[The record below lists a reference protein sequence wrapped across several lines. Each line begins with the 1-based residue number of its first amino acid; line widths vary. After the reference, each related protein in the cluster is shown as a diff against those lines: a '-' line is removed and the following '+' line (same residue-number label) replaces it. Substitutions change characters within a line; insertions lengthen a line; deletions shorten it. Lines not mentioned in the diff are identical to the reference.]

1 MYTKSIRS
9 ALLSH
14 TYPLS
19 FLTVAMKHSSHSP
32 CQHPSRRLAI
42 GHIACA
48 AAYIIFGIN
57 VVVCRDI
64 ATEGFIPPIVLF
76 TMRAFV
82 AGALFW
88 IVSLFT
94 PHEHVPPRDLLKL
107 SGAGLIGLFL
117 PQLTF
122 LHAIGHTTPVD
133 LSVMSTVTPV
143 LTMFVA
149 AIFLKEPI
157 TWKKALGVA
166 LSFGGILW
174 LILQSSTAATGPAQ
188 TEPIGIAF
196 CFANYIVF
204 ALYLGTCRNLIARYS
219 VITSMKW
226 MFLTSFLVSLPF
238 SLPSLHDAHFA
249 AVSTQVWWEIAYM
262 IFFSTFL
269 AYYLIPIGQQ
279 RIRPTLVSMYGYLQP
294 IIAIA
299 VAIWT
304 GMDRLTFTK
313 VLSALLVFVGVWVV
327 NRSRAASPTK

>member
-1 MYTKSIRS
+1 MGTHNR
-9 ALLSH
+9 
-14 TYPLS
+14 
-19 FLTVAMKHSSHSP
+19 V
-32 CQHPSRRLAI
+32 AI
-42 GHIACA
+42 GHLACA

-64 ATEGFIPPIVLF
+64 ATDGGLQPIVLF
-76 TMRAFV
+76 SMRALV

-88 IVSLFT
+88 LVSLFT
-94 PHEHVPPRDLLKL
+94 PREQVPAKDLLRL
-107 SGAGLIGLFL
+107 CGAGVLGLFL

-122 LHAIGHTTPVD
+122 LHAIAHTTPVD
-133 LSVMSTVTPV
+133 LSVMSTTTPIF
-143 LTMFVA
+143 TMFVA

-174 LILQSSTAATGPAQ
+174 LIFQSTFASSGPSQ
-188 TEPIGIAF
+188 TEPIGILY

-204 ALYLGTCRNLIARYS
+204 ALYLGTCRPLIARYS
-219 VITSMKW
+219 VVTSMKW
-226 MFLTSFLVSLPF
+226 MFLASFLLSLPF
-238 SLPSLHDAHFA
+238 SLPHLPQSDFA
-249 AVSTQVWWEIAYM
+249 AVPTKVWWEIGYM

-269 AYYLIPIGQQ
+269 AYYLIPVGQQ

-304 GMDRLTFTK
+304 GMDRLTVTK
-313 VLSALLVFVGVWVV
+313 IVAALLVFTGVWVV
-327 NRSRAASPTK
+327 NQSRAATPTDN